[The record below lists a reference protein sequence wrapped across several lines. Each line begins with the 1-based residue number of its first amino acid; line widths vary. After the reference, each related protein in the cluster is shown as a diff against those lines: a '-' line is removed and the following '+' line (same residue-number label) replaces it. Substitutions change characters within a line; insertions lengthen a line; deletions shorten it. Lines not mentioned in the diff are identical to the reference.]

1 MRKVERFI
9 LLELRRIAFMAVPEL
24 FLFRQCFK
32 LPCLIA
38 MAFLIKSQGYAVVC
52 EGRLICSSRHLS
64 QC

>member
-1 MRKVERFI
+1 MRKVKSFI
-9 LLELRRIAFMAVPEL
+9 LLELRRIAFIAVPEL

-38 MAFLIKSQGYAVVC
+38 MAFLIKSQGYVVVC
-52 EGRLICSSRHLS
+52 EGRLICSRLHLS